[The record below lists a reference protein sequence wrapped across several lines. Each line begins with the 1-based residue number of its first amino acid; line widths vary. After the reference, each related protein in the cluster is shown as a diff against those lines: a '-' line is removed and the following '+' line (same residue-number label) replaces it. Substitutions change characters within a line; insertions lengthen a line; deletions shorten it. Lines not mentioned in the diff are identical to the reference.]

1 MSTRCVVTFKDE
13 KESFSVYKHYD
24 GYPNNIKFLVA
35 DAEQFT
41 WELPHFEAGDFAAA
55 FIKVAKGC
63 GGNVSLT
70 TSAEAHGDLSYS
82 YVVTLTDGELYVEV
96 KNYND
101 YVDTDF

>member
-13 KESFSVYKHYD
+13 TQSFSVYKHYE

-35 DAEQFT
+35 DAEKFA
-41 WELPHFEAGDFAAA
+41 WELPRFKAGDFAAA
-55 FIKVAKGC
+55 FIKVAKAGR
-63 GGNVSLT
+63 NDVSLT
-70 TSAEAHGDLSYS
+70 ASAEAHGDLSYS